1 MSDEASNSHKFW
13 NTQPVLQPGSKGAD
27 RVGPLEQQRTVEEVS
42 TDPLPVPSTC
52 EWWTPNMEDEN
63 DMHAIYELLRDN
75 YVEDDDSMFRFNY
88 QESFLRWALTPP
100 GYHPSWHV
108 AVRRKRDQMLLGFV
122 SGIPITMRM
131 GTPKRI
137 LNKRNKETQEEG
149 EKEQEEKDKNED
161 YLEPRTIC
169 EINFLCVHKLLR
181 DKGMAPILIREVT
194 RRVNL
199 CNIWQA
205 VYTAG
210 KMLPTPFSTGRYFHR
225 SLNCEKLVDIRF
237 SGLPASYKKFQNP
250 MAMLKR
256 LYQVPNTPKT
266 RGLRPMEAKDVP
278 QVTKLLRDTL
288 ATYDVAPVFNEEEVA
303 HYFLPRDGVLITYVV
318 EREVTGGGSSNQK
331 DHTHSGAVG
340 TTSDDTKQ
348 NKGES
353 KRVTDFF
360 SFFSLPST
368 VIGNSKYN
376 MLNAAYVYYYA
387 ATSVPLSQL
396 MSDLLIIANQ
406 KGFDVCNCVSI
417 LGNGSFVE
425 ELKFALGDG
434 SLHYYFYNWAYPN
447 VEPSDV
453 GLCML

>member
-1 MSDEASNSHKFW
+1 MSDKASDSHKFW
-13 NTQPVLQPGSKGAD
+13 NTQPVLQPGSNEAD
-27 RVGPLEQQRTVEEVS
+27 RVGPLEQQRTVEEVL
-42 TDPLPVPSTC
+42 TEPLPIPSTC

-63 DMHAIYELLRDN
+63 DMHSIYELLRDN

-100 GYHPSWHV
+100 GYYPSWHV
-108 AVRRKRDQMLLGFV
+108 AVRRKRDKMPLGFV

-131 GTPKRI
+131 GTPKHI
-137 LNKRNKETQEEG
+137 LKKRDQETKEEEQKN
-149 EKEQEEKDKNED
+149 ENED

-181 DKGMAPILIREVT
+181 EKGMAPILIREVT

-237 SGLPASYKKFQNP
+237 SGLPSSYKKFQNP

-256 LYQVPNTPKT
+256 LYQVPKTPKT

-278 QVTKLLRDTL
+278 QVTKLLRESL
-288 ATYDVAPVFNEEEVA
+288 AAYDVAPVFNEDEVA
-303 HYFLPRDGVLITYVV
+303 HYLLPREGVLVTYVV
-318 EREVTGGGSSNQK
+318 EREVVAGSGNQK
-331 DHTHSGAVG
+331 DDNAHSGAGG
-340 TTSDDTKQ
+340 TTSDEKKQ
-348 NKGES
+348 GKGGS

-396 MSDLLIIANQ
+396 MSDLLIIADQ

-417 LGNGSFVE
+417 LGNGSFLE
-425 ELKFALGDG
+425 ELKFAPGDG
-434 SLHYYFYNWAYPN
+434 SLHYYFYNWAYPT
-447 VEPSDV
+447 VEPSEV